1 MKNYG
6 ELKAAVANWLNRED
20 LTTEIV
26 TFIGMAENRIF
37 RDPRSKCSD
46 TEYLRAYTSADDP
59 FNPITL
65 PENFREALLVT
76 VNNKPLEYISDAELF
91 QRQSTNGDR
100 STDRPQ
106 FFTLINRALHIFPWP
121 ESTKTVQEW
130 GDNVIN
136 LHYYGAESLESMS
149 GWNTSQ
155 NPVTVP
161 PTEDTYTAVSTTD
174 TNTNRML
181 QRNPDV
187 YLFATLVEAAVL
199 VKDQTWLQYYEGR
212 YQEALTGLQRE
223 HRRQAIS
230 GSTMQVS
237 SVGGDQVGYRNRS

>member
-26 TFIGMAENRIF
+26 TFIAMAENRIF

-46 TEYLRAYTSADDP
+46 SEYLRSYVAADNP

-76 VNNKPLEYISDAELF
+76 VDEKPLEYISDAEFF
-91 QRQSTNGDR
+91 QRQHNNGDR
-100 STDRPQ
+100 TTDRPQ
-106 FFTLINRALHIFPWP
+106 YFTLINRALYIFPWP
-121 ESTKTVQEW
+121 EESKTVEEW
-130 GDNVIN
+130 GDTTIN

-149 GWNTSQ
+149 GWNTNQ
-155 NPVTVP
+155 TPVTVP
-161 PTEDTYTAVSTTD
+161 PTEDTYTPVSTAD

-181 QRNPDV
+181 QRNPDI
-187 YLFATLVEAAVL
+187 YLFASLAEAAVL
-199 VKDQTWLQYYEGR
+199 VKDQGWLQYYESR
-212 YQEALTGLQRE
+212 YQEAMKGLQRE

-230 GSTMQVS
+230 GSSMMVS
-237 SVGGDQVGYRNRS
+237 SVGGDQIGYRNRS